1 MQVNTV
7 NQPTRMLKT
16 ALKQLLFPRFAREKA
31 RAWLQDNSA
40 SVSRNIDFARMRL
53 AAEESAVFVSRSAPM
68 ARSYRNKWQ
77 LLDAA
82 IATVRLSG
90 LYCEFGVF
98 TGESVNYIAAKVT
111 GKVHGFDSFEGL
123 PEDWRASFE
132 AGKFKVKE
140 LPSVAPNVIL
150 HKGWFH
156 TSIPAF
162 LHENPDPIAFL
173 HIDCDLYSSTGTVLR
188 SLADRI
194 VAGTVIQF
202 DEFFNYP
209 GWHCGEYKAFTEFC
223 LDRSVELE
231 YIGYVSD
238 GEQLALRLTA
248 IQPEAASF
256 SPQDVQDSERRT
268 FGARCLRSDE
278 GTGCVKRWRA

>member
-7 NQPTRMLKT
+7 NQFTRILKT
-16 ALKQLLFPRFAREKA
+16 TLKQLLFPPFARRKA
-31 RAWLQDNSA
+31 REWLQEYWA
-40 SVSRNIDFARMRL
+40 SVARNIDLARLRI
-53 AAEESAVFVSRSAPM
+53 AAEESALFVSRTAPM

-77 LLDAA
+77 LLDVAVGA
-82 IATVRLSG
+82 VRLSG

-98 TGESVNYIAAKVT
+98 TGESINYIAAKVT
-111 GKVHGFDSFEGL
+111 GEVHGFDSFEGL

-140 LPSVAPNVIL
+140 LPKVAPNIIL

-156 TSIPAF
+156 NSIPGF
-162 LHENPDPIAFL
+162 LQDTSDPIAFL
-173 HIDCDLYSSTGTVLR
+173 HIDCDLCSSTGTVLR
-188 SLADRI
+188 ALADRI

-209 GWHCGEYKAFTEFC
+209 GWRSGEYEAFTEFC

-238 GEQLALRLTA
+238 SEQLALRVTA
-248 IQPEAASF
+248 IQPPAASS
-256 SPQDVQDSERRT
+256 SPQDVQDADLQAYRT
-268 FGARCLRSDE
+268 HCSPSDAE
-278 GTGCVKRWRA
+278 V